1 MIPILRASVVSST
14 ESIIYFSQSSFTP
27 IHVIIDKFKDLL
39 ILVVGSCT
47 GMSNFGLIFIH
58 DEETRIPSSHIVDN
72 VWATNFMLITLL
84 WNVIVIFWQDRAT
97 WYVWA
102 NYTRWWMHLS
112 NCDHTVNW
120 CRHWHSFHAFAGLEV
135 IILLINHVR
144 PIIFPEISI
153 IRLALQSWHREVL
166 WWSHTHYT
174 ALLIWLWCIFGCHF
188 HSFNCCHLN
197 PVRMNR

>member
-14 ESIIYFSQSSFTP
+14 ESIIYFSQSAFTP

-72 VWATNFMLITLL
+72 VWATNFMLITFL

-112 NCDHTVNW
+112 NCDHTVNR

-144 PIIFPEISI
+144 SIIFP
-153 IRLALQSWHREVL
+153 
-166 WWSHTHYT
+166 
-174 ALLIWLWCIFGCHF
+174 
-188 HSFNCCHLN
+188 
-197 PVRMNR
+197 